1 MQRAS
6 KTVMLLCYRKERIWG
21 SEQEEMGIQ
30 KVNTGTVL
38 GLYLILSFLS
48 S

>member
-1 MQRAS
+1 
-6 KTVMLLCYRKERIWG
+6 MLLCYRKERICG

-30 KVNTGTVL
+30 KVSIGTVP
-38 GLYLILSFLS
+38 GLYLVLSFLS